1 MWPGLPGR
9 STFSRSNEVSTAKA
23 TVAFIEDQLSDLP
36 IRTAAM
42 FGEYGIY
49 CDNKIVGLICDDSL
63 FIKPSAVDAALLEG
77 TELAPPYPGAKN
89 YHFVPGDLLD
99 NRDWL
104 RAAISGTAD
113 AIPVPAPKKPKSRG
127 AGGGGV

>member
-1 MWPGLPGR
+1 MSRALLGH
-9 STFSRSNEVSTAKA
+9 STFLRSNEVSTAKT
-23 TVAFIEDQLSDLP
+23 TVEFIEDQLAPLP

-63 FIKPSAVDAALLEG
+63 FIKPSNVDAKLLEG
-77 TELAPPYPGAKN
+77 TVLAPPYPGAKN
-89 YHFVPGDLLD
+89 YHSVPSDLLE

-104 RAAISGTAD
+104 RDAIQGTAD
-113 AIPVPAPKKPKSRG
+113 ALPTPAPKKPRSRG